1 MLVISE
7 NLVWRPVVHDRHC
20 TPATADFGHL
30 LQQRSPTGLT
40 SNPTQSLLEGASSR
54 RCDALAGQLRQI
66 PGQALGFGVFNAQR
80 HGRFLGSLLGTFYLA
95 FMQEAVGFN
104 TRALWVV
111 LRGGNKQLY
120 LERRTVHLTAFAG
133 ADESVDRTEVPK
145 DIEPFVIAKT
155 QQEFGKVETVVSLP
169 ELMRIAAEKEAERS
183 KPIVSQSTSRL

>member
-1 MLVISE
+1 
-7 NLVWRPVVHDRHC
+7 
-20 TPATADFGHL
+20 
-30 LQQRSPTGLT
+30 
-40 SNPTQSLLEGASSR
+40 
-54 RCDALAGQLRQI
+54 
-66 PGQALGFGVFNAQR
+66 
-80 HGRFLGSLLGTFYLA
+80 
-95 FMQEAVGFN
+95 MQESVGFN

-111 LRGGNKQLY
+111 LRGGNKRLY

-183 KPIVSQSTSRL
+183 KPIVTPINQPTVTPIRPEEEAEVRGNSIAEKMRQYGVTEDVRREIRYYLNYFEGKAREIFIAKISNHPEIEIQ